1 MPGENFQY
9 PVLVPNIIRQKKKSS
24 VGTYTLSTSFQQLML
39 PNINLHPNNDLWLL
53 SWTTLINIPQTNL
66 QWILKW
72 LSLQEAKAVAGHT
85 FFPHENPPLK
95 AVVSDIKELPFHTAK
110 MAYNGEYIF
119 MGVYPE
125 PGDVIEFWFQN
136 PTELKRYVIIV
147 WPLKHP

>member
-1 MPGENFQY
+1 MIFDFQ
-9 PVLVPNIIRQKKKSS
+9 VGQLLLIFLKQTFNESS
-24 VGTYTLSTSFQQLML
+24 
-39 PNINLHPNNDLWLL
+39 
-53 SWTTLINIPQTNL
+53 
-66 QWILKW
+66 KW
-72 LSLQEAKAVAGHT
+72 LSLQESKAVAGHT

-147 WPLKHP
+147 